1 MTEPAEKTP
10 LYAWYALALLMVVY
24 ILNFLDR
31 TIIYILF
38 PLIKKEMA
46 FSDTQLALLGT
57 TSFVIFYT
65 ILGIPFGR
73 MADKGSRTKIIAVG
87 VAVWS
92 LFSGLTAFAND
103 FWTLFFCRVMVGV
116 GEATLGPAAIS
127 LLSDYFPPLKR
138 ATVTSVYSMGIA
150 IGAGLAAL
158 LGGSLSQYGWRTA
171 FMIIGFPGI
180 ALAVLV
186 FFLKEPERTGTV
198 SQLIELPDSDTSAS
212 SRFSRSIAATKALL
226 KAIRGLL
233 ANKTFVLLCVGYALL
248 GLATNNLS
256 IWGAT
261 FYSRLHKFDLPTI
274 GFYGGILTLV
284 AGIPAT
290 LFGGAIADKFRQ
302 RRPGGRMFYGALL
315 SLISVPFWLLLIFT
329 DNVYLILLANF
340 VLLAAALG
348 WLGAAAADVTELA
361 GVNLRGLGIA
371 IYFFSVNIAAYLI
384 GSNLIG
390 YLSDRFGATA
400 DPARMRYALLVCPI
414 ACLASAVCLLI
425 GSRRILRDSQQLCI
439 DPTSQ
444 LKHEKR
450 I

>member
-1 MTEPAEKTP
+1 MAEATEKTP
-10 LYAWYALALLMVVY
+10 SYAWYALALLMVVY

-31 TIIYILF
+31 TIIFILF
-38 PLIKKEMA
+38 PLIKKEME

-65 ILGIPFGR
+65 LLGIPFGR
-73 MADKGSRTKIIAVG
+73 MADKGSRTKIIAIG
-87 VAVWS
+87 VIVWS
-92 LFSGLTAFAND
+92 LFSALTAYANG

-127 LLSDYFPPLKR
+127 LLSDYFPPLRR
-138 ATVTSVYSMGIA
+138 ATVTSIYSMGIA

-158 LGGSLSQYGWRTA
+158 LGGGLSQFGWRTA
-171 FMIIGFPGI
+171 FLVVGLPGI
-180 ALAVLV
+180 VLGVLV
-186 FFLKEPERTGTV
+186 FLLREPARRTAVAT
-198 SQLIELPDSDTSAS
+198 DSNYTSS
-212 SRFSRSIAATKALL
+212 DWRRLL
-226 KAIRGLL
+226 T
-233 ANKTFVLLCVGYALL
+233 NKTFILLCLGYALL

-274 GFYGGILTLV
+274 GFWGGVLTLA

-290 LFGGAIADKFRQ
+290 LFGGAIADRFRTRQ
-302 RRPGGRMFYGALL
+302 RGGRMIYGSML

-329 DNVYLILLANF
+329 DSVPLILIANF

-348 WLGAAAADVTELA
+348 WLGAAAADATEIA
-361 GVNLRGLGIA
+361 GANLRGLAIA

-390 YLSDRFGATA
+390 FLNDRFGATG
-400 DPARMRYALLVCPI
+400 DPAKMRYALLVCPI
-414 ACLASAVCLLI
+414 ACLLSGVVLLT
-425 GSRRILRDSQQLCI
+425 GGLLRNREA
-439 DPTSQ
+439 TS
-444 LKHEKR
+444 ES
-450 I
+450 IV

>member
-1 MTEPAEKTP
+1 MTEPAAISKTTP
-10 LYAWYALALLMVVY
+10 YAWYALGLLMVVY

-38 PLIKKEMA
+38 PLIKKEMN

-65 ILGIPFGR
+65 LLGIPFGR
-73 MADKGSRTKIIAVG
+73 LADRGSRTKLIAIG

-92 LFSGLTAFAND
+92 LFSGLTAFTSD
-103 FWTLFFCRVMVGV
+103 FWTIFVCRVMVGV

-127 LLSDYFPPLKR
+127 LLSDYFPPAKR
-138 ATVTSVYSMGIA
+138 ATVTSIYSMGIA

-171 FMIIGFPGI
+171 FMIVGFPGV
-180 ALAVLV
+180 VLGILV
-186 FFLKEPERTGTV
+186 YLLKEPERSHAVQETNT
-198 SQLIELPDSDTSAS
+198 TAS
-212 SRFSRSIAATKALL
+212 GWSR
-226 KAIRGLL
+226 LL
-233 ANKTFVLLCVGYALL
+233 ANPAFILLCFGYALL

-261 FYSRLHKFDLPTI
+261 FYSRLHKFDLVTI
-274 GFYGGILTLV
+274 GFFGGILTLA

-290 LFGGAIADKFRQ
+290 LLGGIVADKFRQ
-302 RRPGGRMFYGALL
+302 RHRGGRMLYGSLL
-315 SLISVPFWLLLIFT
+315 SLVSAPVWLLLIFT

-348 WLGAAAADVTELA
+348 WLGAAAADVTEIA
-361 GVNLRGLGIA
+361 GVKLRGVGIA

-390 YLSDRFGATA
+390 FLSDRFGATA
-400 DPARMRYALLVCPI
+400 DPAMMRYALLVCPA
-414 ACLASAVCLLI
+414 ACLAGAICLFA
-425 GSRRILRDSQQLCI
+425 GSRVMDRA
-439 DPTSQ
+439 
-444 LKHEKR
+444 EN
-450 I
+450 

>member
-1 MTEPAEKTP
+1 MNTPNDLMPEGSNPAF
-10 LYAWYALALLMVVY
+10 YAWYALALLMVVY

-38 PLIKKEMA
+38 PLIKKEME

-65 ILGIPFGR
+65 VLGIPFGR
-73 MADKGSRTKIIAVG
+73 LADKGSRTKIIAIG
-87 VAVWS
+87 VTVWS
-92 LFSGLTAFAND
+92 LFSGLTAFAD
-103 FWTLFFCRVMVGV
+103 GFWTIFFCRVMVGV

-127 LLSDYFPPLKR
+127 LLSDFFPPAKR
-138 ATVTSVYSMGIA
+138 ATVTSIYSMGIA

-171 FMIIGFPGI
+171 FMIVGFPGVV
-180 ALAVLV
+180 LGVLV
-186 FFLKEPERTGTV
+186 YFLREP
-198 SQLIELPDSDTSAS
+198 A
-212 SRFSRSIAATKALL
+212 RSVAAATDESYSGPEWKRLL
-226 KAIRGLL
+226 TNRSFI
-233 ANKTFVLLCVGYALL
+233 LLCVGYALL

-274 GFYGGILTLV
+274 GFFGGILTLA

-290 LFGGAIADKFRQ
+290 LFGGAIADKFRRRQ
-302 RRPGGRMFYGALL
+302 RGGRMLYGSLL
-315 SLISVPFWLLLIFT
+315 SLVSVPFWLLLIFT
-329 DNVYLILLANF
+329 DNAYLILLANF
-340 VLLAAALG
+340 VLLAAALA
-348 WLGAAAADVTELA
+348 WLGAAAADVTEIA

-390 YLSDRFGATA
+390 FLNDRFGATA
-400 DPARMRYALLVCPI
+400 DPAMMRYALLVCPA
-414 ACLASAVCLLI
+414 ACLLSAFCLLA
-425 GSRRILRDSQQLCI
+425 GSRRM
-439 DPTSQ
+439 
-444 LKHEKR
+444 KR
-450 I
+450 EG

>member
-1 MTEPAEKTP
+1 MERTEKTP
-10 LYAWYALALLMVVY
+10 LYAWYALSLLMVVY

-38 PLIKKEMA
+38 PLIKKEMQ

-65 ILGIPFGR
+65 LLGIPFGR
-73 MADKGSRTKIIAVG
+73 MADRGSRTKIIAIG

-103 FWTLFFCRVMVGV
+103 FWTIFLCRVMVGV

-127 LLSDYFPPLKR
+127 LLSDFFPPARR
-138 ATVTSVYSMGIA
+138 ATVTSIYSMGIA

-158 LGGSLSQYGWRTA
+158 LGGSLSQYGWRPA
-171 FMIIGFPGI
+171 FMIVGFPGVI
-180 ALAVLV
+180 LGVLV
-186 FFLKEPERTGTV
+186 FILREPARTAAVAT
-198 SQLIELPDSDTSAS
+198 DSNYS
-212 SRFSRSIAATKALL
+212 STDWKRLL
-226 KAIRGLL
+226 T
-233 ANKTFVLLCVGYALL
+233 NKTFILLCLGYALL

-274 GFYGGILTLV
+274 GYFGGILTLL

-290 LFGGAIADKFRQ
+290 LFGGAIADRFRK
-302 RRPGGRMFYGALL
+302 RSKGGRMLYGSLL
-315 SLISVPFWLLLIFT
+315 SLVSVPFWLLLIYT
-329 DNVYLILLANF
+329 DNVYLILLANL
-340 VLLAAALG
+340 VLLGAALG
-348 WLGAAAADVTELA
+348 WLGAAAADVTEIA

-390 YLSDRFGATA
+390 LLNDRFGATA
-400 DPARMRYALLVCPI
+400 DPAMMRYALLVCPI
-414 ACLASAVCLLI
+414 SCLLSAI
-425 GSRRILRDSQQLCI
+425 CLYVGSRRRSA
-439 DPTSQ
+439 
-444 LKHEKR
+444 E
-450 I
+450 